1 MIVKCIKDS
10 ISELDNKNIKKW
22 VKQYHRYDEESQMNI
37 FKERQY
43 VVYGIHFW
51 DNHPFYFLC
60 EDENV
65 ESDDYPVPYY
75 AGFFE
80 VIDAKHSANWRLSYK
95 VDEDRLPWTSILHKD
110 WVADPRFYENLVE
123 GEEREVA
130 LFQKLRK
137 EMDSEALKL
146 ANKE

>member
-1 MIVKCIKDS
+1 MIVKCIKNS

-22 VKQYHRYDEESQMNI
+22 IKKYCRVDDEYQMT
-37 FKERQY
+37 FDKGRQY

-60 EDENV
+60 DEDRDE
-65 ESDDYPVPYY
+65 YPVPRY

-80 VIDAKHSANWRLSYK
+80 VIDAKHSANWRLSYE
-95 VDEDRLPWTSILHKD
+95 VNEDRLPRTSILHKD
-110 WVADPRFYENLVE
+110 WAADPMFYENLIE